1 MNVRG
6 KRLISGLAVSMLFLS
21 ATTLTA
27 QSSYADNLPADT
39 TYSASIIKLYSGTF
53 TSAVN
58 ENIKL
63 SGNAAG
69 TASRTSAK
77 YKAWVKQMNTS
88 YEKMV
93 KSITPVLAL
102 VPGPSYTDS
111 DPLLESYLKTYQS
124 WISTAKKNLSLAKVT
139 KAQSAALQK
148 LTDSLSTLGD
158 AWNAQYAIDLAK
170 ANLRAPASTPTIAFS
185 GGPDVNN
192 MNVLTLYAT
201 TSNNSTF
208 DQLALGV
215 TSYVAEWYVGSI
227 TSTAIPSSVQI
238 TEPSQPASFSLSD
251 VVSGGTYFFRIA
263 AVNAAGQGIWSPMN
277 QALMP

>member
-1 MNVRG
+1 MKIPG
-6 KRLISGLAVSMLFLS
+6 KRLISGLAVSMLILS
-21 ATTLTA
+21 TTTLTA

-39 TYSASIIKLYSGTF
+39 TYSAAITKLYSGGF
-53 TSAVN
+53 TSAIN

-63 SGNAAG
+63 SGNPAG
-69 TASRTSAK
+69 TTSRTSAK

-93 KSITPVLAL
+93 KSISPVLAL
-102 VPGPSYTDS
+102 VPGPSYADS

-148 LTDSLSTLGD
+148 ITDSLSTLGE

-192 MNVLTLYAT
+192 KNVLTLYAT

-227 TSTAIPSSVQI
+227 TSTAIPTSVQI